1 MSCLLS
7 SQSKYIFSYRFIC
20 IRQDK
25 VSLQKKQFSKLIAAN
40 HLSIWNTVCSLRG
53 CSIKQIHSG
62 PVKSL
67 SVKANVAEIYII
79 YTARGGMRCLM
90 ETLSERWLHDTWI
103 SSVKRKAVDMRGGA
117 MENRTPPP
125 THSPHITS
133 HPFVTRFLSLSS
145 SPDRRC
151 VVFIIT
157 CGLIGSAGSL
167 SKPPGPPCLRIRKH
181 SCLQGFI
188 GSEVFFQM
196 GFYPVCESYEGVNRT
211 SRCV

>member
-103 SSVKRKAVDMRGGA
+103 SSVKRKAVDMRGHVVLNASLVYCPLLANGQHF
-117 MENRTPPP
+117 TC
-125 THSPHITS
+125 T
-133 HPFVTRFLSLSS
+133 VTLCHFHWL
-145 SPDRRC
+145 
-151 VVFIIT
+151 FGI
-157 CGLIGSAGSL
+157 
-167 SKPPGPPCLRIRKH
+167 KPSGRI
-181 SCLQGFI
+181 
-188 GSEVFFQM
+188 M
-196 GFYPVCESYEGVNRT
+196 
-211 SRCV
+211 